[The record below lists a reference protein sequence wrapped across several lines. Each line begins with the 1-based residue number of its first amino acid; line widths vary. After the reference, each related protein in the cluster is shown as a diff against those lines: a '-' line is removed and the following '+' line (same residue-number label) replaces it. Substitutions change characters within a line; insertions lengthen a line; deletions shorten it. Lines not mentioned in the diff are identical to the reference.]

1 MCWGHPFA
9 LVVNLYT
16 FVCTRRQLIFPNGFA
31 AHQCALAT
39 VCAEGSSVA
48 ERFRRIKF
56 ETVVSQP
63 LINDKIGMA
72 LQCRWLSL

>member
-1 MCWGHPFA
+1 VLGASFRPGSKPLHLCLHA
-9 LVVNLYT
+9 SAAY
-16 FVCTRRQLIFPNGFA
+16 FPERLR
-31 AHQCALAT
+31 AHHCALAT

-48 ERFRRIKF
+48 EHFRRIKF

-63 LINDKIGMA
+63 SINDKIGIA